1 MPRTDDG
8 GAGASLMLEG
18 GLHTSRPADEVIDNS
33 KEETFAA
40 GERSH
45 EDC

>member
-1 MPRTDDG
+1 
-8 GAGASLMLEG
+8 MLEG
-18 GLHTSRPADEVIDNS
+18 GLHTGRPADEAIDNS